1 MNRQSEAPAR
11 ANLCPAASREE
22 RRTGCTAALLFLLA
36 LAPGFAQSPPAPAV
50 QQPGQGAQVHTGT
63 SSGLSGETRLD
74 NLLADHQFATIA
86 AQLGKLPPA
95 EAQFYRG
102 ILANRSND
110 LKQSIALLEPLLNQV
125 TASGNVPHE
134 KLLREALAQDYL
146 REGDWSK
153 AAAAYTALETKLG
166 AKLTADEQDQIEMPV
181 KLLPL
186 AKDNPPM
193 TVEPCDPFTMQVS
206 QDPLGLTDLPVFVDA
221 DPKSWMLDP
230 TAPFNLIDRST
241 AREVGL
247 KVSDD
252 YATIRSLTGKPIQV
266 HVAVIPRFT
275 IGGRLTLRN
284 MTVFV
289 YDDADYFFPHAQY
302 QVEGVLGYPALAAL
316 GSLTV
321 NEDSTIDVE
330 PSKELPA
337 DGNDKTPKAGAP
349 FYLDGDQIV
358 VALGGGS
365 AGLGLPHGAA
375 GSADSAAD
383 DQRMFAVD
391 AGGQQTYLTS
401 RYFDEHAAQFNNQKL
416 GQFTV
421 PGQSFGPQPAYTAV
435 TVPLT
440 VGKQTI
446 QLHYVP
452 VLIQPLGSAAI
463 DDVYGVLGVDA
474 LGQLRSYTFD
484 YRTMRFS
491 AQSE

>member
-1 MNRQSEAPAR
+1 MVQGGGFSRCACGR
-11 ANLCPAASREE
+11 AAAVACLALLPAAAVPQQ
-22 RRTGCTAALLFLLA
+22 GAAA
-36 LAPGFAQSPPAPAV
+36 R
-50 QQPGQGAQVHTGT
+50 QPGQEAQLHTGIK
-63 SSGLSGETRLD
+63 SGLSGETRLD

-95 EAQFYRG
+95 QAQFYRG
-102 ILANRSND
+102 ILANRSNH
-110 LKQSIALLEPLLNQV
+110 LKESIALLAPLLDQV
-125 TASGNVPHE
+125 TASGDAFHR

-153 AAAAYTALETKLG
+153 ADAAYAALETELG
-166 AKLTADEQDQIEMPV
+166 ARLTADEQDGIEMPL

-193 TVEPCDPFTMQVS
+193 TVEPCDPFSMQAS
-206 QDPLGLTDLPVFVDA
+206 QDPLGLIDIPVFVDA
-221 DPKSWMLDP
+221 DPKNWMLDP
-230 TAPFNLIDRST
+230 SAPFNLIDRST

-247 KVSDD
+247 KVSEE
-252 YATIRSLTGKPIQV
+252 YATIHTLTGKPIQV
-266 HVAVIPRFT
+266 HMAVIPRFT

-289 YDDADYFFPHAQY
+289 YDDADYFFPRSQY
-302 QVEGVLGYPALAAL
+302 QVEGVLGYAALAAL
-316 GSLTV
+316 GSVTV
-321 NEDSTIDVE
+321 KGNASIDVQ
-330 PSKELPA
+330 PSKEPPGDGSGKLPE
-337 DGNDKTPKAGAP
+337 TGAP

-358 VALGGGS
+358 VALGTGS
-365 AGLGLPHGAA
+365 AALAAPQGPA
-375 GSADSAAD
+375 GSGDPAPDSE
-383 DQRMFAVD
+383 RMFAVD

-401 RYFDEHAAQFNNQKL
+401 RYFDEHAAQFNHAKL
-416 GQFTV
+416 GQFTI
-421 PGQSFGPQPAYTAV
+421 PGQSFGPQPAYTAL

-440 VGKQTI
+440 VGKSTI

-484 YRTMRFS
+484 YRTMRFTARS
-491 AQSE
+491 Q